1 MRYNKREKKHS
12 WLYRRDIPIGTH
24 YTSPIWSDLT
34 DDERRELTN
43 IRHTWKVGDRFYKLA
58 EQHYGDPTAWW
69 VIAMYNGLPTE
80 GHVRTGT
87 TILIPTPVGRLLTY
101 WGF

>member
-1 MRYNKREKKHS
+1 MRYRKVEKFFNAATRKGQ
-12 WLYRRDIPIGTH
+12 PIGF
-24 YTSPIWSDLT
+24 YYPGPIWADLT
-34 DDERRELTN
+34 DEERQRLTN

-58 EQHYGDPTAWW
+58 EQHYGDPTSWW
-69 VIAMYNGLPTE
+69 VIAMYNGMPTE